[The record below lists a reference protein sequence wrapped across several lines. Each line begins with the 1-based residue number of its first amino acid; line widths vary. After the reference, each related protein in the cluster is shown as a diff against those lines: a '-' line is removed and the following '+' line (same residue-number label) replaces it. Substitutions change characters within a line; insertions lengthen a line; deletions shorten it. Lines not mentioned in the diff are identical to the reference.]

1 MTENLPLLTPDTA
14 RGARTKSRCHE
25 RLAARR
31 RRLEAR
37 SRPPHRRVTLSV
49 ERLLLASLCV
59 AYLVSMAG
67 NVLSIAG
74 GP

>member
-1 MTENLPLLTPDTA
+1 MIENLPLLSPDPG
-14 RGARTKSRCHE
+14 RGARTMSRCHQ

-31 RRLEAR
+31 RRLE
-37 SRPPHRRVTLSV
+37 SRNIRPHRRAIITV
-49 ERLLLASLCV
+49 ERLLLTSVCV

>member
-1 MTENLPLLTPDTA
+1 MIEHLPLLTPDSV
-14 RGARTKSRCHE
+14 RGARTVTRCHQ

-31 RRLEAR
+31 RRVEAR
-37 SRPPHRRVTLSV
+37 NSQPQRRATLTV
-49 ERLLLASLCV
+49 EHLLLASLCV